1 MDKVKGKIPSNV
13 KNMMTDNI
21 KLVHEKTKIMQEK
34 FMKFLNQNK
43 VIVFILIVV
52 LFLTLVSYRF
62 TPKPREYIVM
72 RNLVNHQT
80 KQNLQS
86 IYKLLGPEFVLRG
99 TNGTRNSIKYGKI
112 SPIVGNT
119 DNSLTVIQPMFTL
132 SDFYIASSS
141 KTYLLMNKY
150 YDYCSYDAIKYTLD
164 AGARFIELDIFRKGL
179 NDDEN
184 IPVVTNGIELGEWKM
199 CINTLCL
206 KKCLD
211 IVKTHGLET
220 TTNPANEN
228 PLILYLNIHIG
239 ASIVVNEDDEDNTQ
253 ITGET
258 NGDYR
263 FYNKIANLIHTIFSS
278 GELLT
283 SEYNWY
289 TKQTSDNQHVA
300 SLQQTNIFKLRK
312 KIIIMSNVCAYCSNL
327 AEYINI
333 ICPSSFKNNK
343 IYDGGLSSYT
353 NGELEGLYDVKS
365 LRIHNKTKLSHV
377 YEHSKKNSLSNYVS
391 GTAFS
396 HGCQLISMYYQL
408 GDNNIYSYLNTKWG
422 QLGEEKN
429 PKNLPELNV
438 NFNNCS
444 LILKKQG
451 LRHKLTQSAAP
462 KTTSTHATKS
472 SSGSHTHSPGG
483 GDHHHN

>member
-1 MDKVKGKIPSNV
+1 MDKVKGKIPANV
-13 KNMMTDNI
+13 KNMMVDNI
-21 KLVHEKTKIMQEK
+21 KLAHEKTKIMQEK
-34 FMKFLNQNK
+34 FMKFINQHK

-80 KQNLQS
+80 GQELQS
-86 IYKLLGPEFVLRG
+86 IYTLLTEEPSLL
-99 TNGTRNSIKYGKI
+99 TNIKGIIPHEKSPLFFATPTTKI
-112 SPIVGNT
+112 PIPRHF
-119 DNSLTVIQPMFTL
+119 LTL

-150 YDYCSYDAIKYTLD
+150 YDYCSYDAIQYTLD
-164 AGARFIELDIFRKGL
+164 AGARFIEFDIFRKGL

-211 IVKTHGLET
+211 FVKNQGMNPN
-220 TTNPANEN
+220 TNPANEN

-239 ASIVVNEDDEDNTQ
+239 ASIVVGDTK

-263 FYNKIANLIHTIFSS
+263 FYNKIADMIQKVFHPKDFLNADM
-278 GELLT
+278 
-283 SEYNWY
+283 NWF
-289 TKQTSDNQHVA
+289 NQQQFDSQRPPVH
-300 SLQQTNIFKLRK
+300 QTNIFELKN

-333 ICPSSFKNNK
+333 ICPSSFKNNGR
-343 IYDGGLSSYT
+343 YDGQMSSYT

-365 LRIHNKTKLSHV
+365 LRDNNRTKLSHV

-396 HGCQLISMYYQL
+396 RGCQLISMYYQL

-429 PKNLPELNV
+429 STNPLHTLTFKK
-438 NFNNCS
+438 CS
-444 LILKKQG
+444 LLLKTRG
-451 LRHKLTQSAAP
+451 LRIKPGRAP
-462 KTTSTHATKS
+462 IMTKPDTTVSGDHSHQTSGDATND
-472 SSGSHTHSPGG
+472 GTHTH
-483 GDHHHN
+483 

>member
-43 VIVFILIVV
+43 VIVFILVVV

-86 IYKLLGPEFVLRG
+86 IYTILNLNNFVLPTSTG
-99 TNGTRNSIKYGKI
+99 TGNSIKIESIPSIFGKFDKKMME
-112 SPIVGNT
+112 PI
-119 DNSLTVIQPMFTL
+119 LTL

-150 YDYCSYDAIKYTLD
+150 YDYCSYDAIQYTLD

-206 KKCLD
+206 KKCLE
-211 IVKTHGLET
+211 IVKKHGLDT

-239 ASIVVNEDDEDNTQ
+239 ASIVVDENTM

-263 FYNKIANLIHTIFSS
+263 FYNKIADMIQTTFDDSDK
-278 GELLT
+278 LLK
-283 SEYNWY
+283 SDYNWY
-289 TKQTSDNQHVA
+289 TRQKTPSQRG
-300 SLQQTNIFKLRK
+300 SLQQTNIFEFKK
-312 KIIIMSNVCAYCSNL
+312 KIIIMSNVCAHCSNL

-333 ICPSSFKNNK
+333 ICPSSFKNNGK
-343 IYDGGLSSYT
+343 YDDEMSSYT
-353 NGELEGLYDVKS
+353 NNELEGLYDVKT
-365 LRIHNKTKLSHV
+365 LRKNNKTKLSHV

-396 HGCQLISMYYQL
+396 RGCQLISMYYQL

-422 QLGEEKN
+422 QLGEETN
-429 PKNLPELNV
+429 PTNPSKLIY
-438 NFNNCS
+438 NFNKCS
-444 LILKKQG
+444 LILKKRE
-451 LRHKLTQSAAP
+451 LRHTPLIQT
-462 KTTSTHATKS
+462 TTSTPS
-472 SSGSHTHSPGG
+472 ISSG
-483 GDHHHN
+483 